1 MLGGYR
7 ATRKNRNLLKRYK
20 KGESIGFTAVASLK
34 AKGLIPR
41 TSRKLRG
48 KKVLGPKYRQLQYIM
63 ACPCAKRGGGRS
75 SRTRKNRNRKNRSR
89 KNRN

>member
-1 MLGGYR
+1 MSCPCDKMWGGYK

-20 KGESIGFTAVASLK
+20 KGESIGFTATASLK

-48 KKVLGPKYRQLQYIM
+48 KKVVGPKY
-63 ACPCAKRGGGRS
+63 K
-75 SRTRKNRNRKNRSR
+75 
-89 KNRN
+89 